1 VRIDTACRLALC
13 FWLVHFRVI
22 LMVKAVMIFLY
33 RLIYIPALLLGLP
46 YYAYRMWR
54 RGGYRKGFSNRFGA
68 MDSLPEKRRDVRRIW
83 IQAVSVGELMAIQ
96 PLLKKLQADPSSEVV
111 LTTTTSTG
119 LRVLEERLADYV
131 IWNGIFPLDFWPFSN
146 KAWNRIQPDLSI
158 LMEGELWPEHIHQA
172 ARRQVPVL
180 LINARLSDRSFQRHL
195 KLKTLTRSFFGSLNA
210 ILAGSETDQS
220 RLKNLGWIA
229 PERILFTGNLK
240 MDVAISHGTSNE
252 DRQQMLSE
260 LGMAGESRLL
270 LLGSSTWPGEETA
283 LIEAYQA
290 LREEFDELRLL
301 IVPRHAE
308 RKKAILETVQSMD
321 VQFHFRTDD
330 KQAPD
335 GTEVYIADTTGELGM
350 LTRFADVVFVGK
362 SLEPNRGG
370 QTPVEAAALGKPI
383 LFGKSMSNFR
393 DISRNLLSA
402 GAAAE
407 IESPDTLVAE
417 IRQLLAS
424 VDLRSRMGQSARSCI
439 EENQGATDRVLEE
452 IHKRIR

>member
-1 VRIDTACRLALC
+1 
-13 FWLVHFRVI
+13 
-22 LMVKAVMIFLY
+22 MIFLY

-46 YYAYRMWR
+46 YYAFRMWR
-54 RGGYRKGFSNRFGA
+54 RGGYRKGFSNRFGF
-68 MDSLPEKRRDVRRIW
+68 MRNLPPKRGGVRRIW
-83 IQAVSVGELMAIQ
+83 IQAVSVGELMAIH
-96 PLLKKLQADPSSEVV
+96 PLLKKLHADPSTEVV

-119 LRVLEERLADYV
+119 LRVLGERLADYV
-131 IWNGIFPLDFWPFSN
+131 VWHGIFPLDFWPFSN

-195 KLKTLTRSFFGSLNA
+195 KLKSLTQAFFSSLDA

-220 RLKNLGWIA
+220 RLKDLGWIA
-229 PERILFTGNLK
+229 SEKVLFTGNLK
-240 MDVAISHGTSNE
+240 MDVAISHVTSRDE
-252 DRQQMLSE
+252 RQQMLSE
-260 LGMAGESRLL
+260 MGMPGEERLL
-270 LLGSSTWPGEETA
+270 LLGSSTWPGEEAA
-283 LIEAYQA
+283 LVEAYKI
-290 LREEFDELRLL
+290 LRKGFKELRLL

-308 RKKAILETVQSMD
+308 RKKEIFETVQSMD

-330 KQAPD
+330 KQAPE

-350 LTRFADVVFVGK
+350 LTRFADIVFVGK

-402 GAAAE
+402 GAATE
-407 IESPDTLVAE
+407 IESADKLVEE
-417 IRQLLAS
+417 IHQLLKSA
-424 VDLRSRMGQSARSCI
+424 DLRARMGQAARTCI
-439 EENQGATDRVLEE
+439 QGNQGATDRVLEE